1 MGENMATNGQNQK
14 LVKEKISLMQAV
26 IRHYEEQI
34 NGGFAQQK
42 KLYESEISHLQDELE
57 KLKQKELAAPE
68 TLIRYKKQLK
78 ELENSVKQNEVSP
91 LVNRMKKVAS
101 QLKQLMGELDACG
114 ISTEDM
120 EELKKLINPE

>member
-1 MGENMATNGQNQK
+1 MVTNGQNQK

-34 NGGFAQQK
+34 SGGFAQQK